1 MYIPC
6 IVKGFESIF
15 EYTCEFIFNAFLQGF
30 EVDTEGLSLIFLV
43 EEGKRHIMDESCII
57 VKSIGKWVLHGCKD
71 DGKAHGSTDSEE
83 DRVMGGLAHAEFL
96 DVARL

>member
-6 IVKGFESIF
+6 IIKRFESIF
-15 EYTCEFIFNAFLQGF
+15 EYTCYFIFNDFLQGF

-43 EEGKRHIMDESCII
+43 EEGKGHIVDESCII
-57 VKSIGKWVLHGCKD
+57 VKSIGEWVLHRCKD
-71 DGKAHGSTDSEE
+71 YRQAHGSTDSEE
-83 DRVMGGLAHAEFL
+83 DRVMGGLGHAEFL